1 MATNSSMHWKEYN
14 KKVILSKYLSILV
27 GNFLCAMALILFLRP
42 AQMIGGGVGGIAVL
56 LNAVFKIPLGLSVFL
71 FNLPLMLLSL
81 KVLDRNFIFYST
93 LSMIIFSLYMSF
105 FDFLAHYVHITDDVL
120 LSCVFG
126 AILNGA
132 GMGIMF
138 RNGTC
143 QGGLDVVAA
152 LAKKLYGINIS
163 KVLLAVNGVIITIS
177 GFVFTFNRA
186 MYTLIG
192 LFIAYQ
198 VLDKIQLGVGQ
209 MKQVF
214 IMTTMSRPIAVA
226 IMKKL
231 HRGVTYLKG
240 SGAYTENEMDVLY
253 CIVDNHEFVM
263 VRKIVDSIDPD
274 AFMTISETV
283 EVKGRGFDHI
293 QI

>member
-1 MATNSSMHWKEYN
+1 MHWKEYN

-81 KVLDRNFIFYST
+81 KVLDRNFIFYLT

>member
-1 MATNSSMHWKEYN
+1 MHWKEYN

>member
-1 MATNSSMHWKEYN
+1 MHWKEYN
-14 KKVILSKYLSILV
+14 KKVILSKYLSILI

>member
-14 KKVILSKYLSILV
+14 KKVILSKYLSILI

>member
-1 MATNSSMHWKEYN
+1 MIKEETMHWREYN

-42 AQMIGGGVGGIAVL
+42 GQMIGGGVGGISVL
-56 LNAVFKIPLGLSVFL
+56 LNTVFGIPLGVSVLL
-71 FNLPLMLLSL
+71 FNLPLMVLSL
-81 KVLDRNFIFYST
+81 KVLDRNFILYST
-93 LSMIIFSLYMSF
+93 LSMFIFSLYMSL
-105 FDFLAHYVHITDDVL
+105 FDFLASYIHITDDVL

-126 AILNGA
+126 SILNGA

-152 LAKKLYGINIS
+152 LTKKLYGINIS
-163 KVLLAVNGVIITIS
+163 KVLLGVNGVIITIS
-177 GFVFTFNRA
+177 GFVFSFNRA

-198 VLDKIQLGVGQ
+198 VLDRIQMGVGQ
-209 MKQVF
+209 MKQIF
-214 IMTTMSRPIAVA
+214 IMTNMSKPIARS
-226 IMKKL
+226 IMKEL

-240 SGAYTENEMDVLY
+240 TGAYSHQDMDIIY
-253 CIVDNHEFVM
+253 CIVDNHEFVQ
-263 VRKIVDSIDPD
+263 VRKIVDSIDPE

-283 EVKGRGFDHI
+283 EVKGRGFSHI
-293 QI
+293 QV

>member
-1 MATNSSMHWKEYN
+1 
-14 KKVILSKYLSILV
+14 
-27 GNFLCAMALILFLRP
+27 
-42 AQMIGGGVGGIAVL
+42 
-56 LNAVFKIPLGLSVFL
+56 
-71 FNLPLMLLSL
+71 
-81 KVLDRNFIFYST
+81 
-93 LSMIIFSLYMSF
+93 MIIFSLYMSF